1 MDAQHREGGAQL
13 VGGLVGELFLPI
25 QSVSEGVHQPVDLPH
40 QRRQLLGLDGQV
52 EGTQVGGVALADGLG
67 QLVQR
72 SQATGDQPP
81 QQAEQE
87 GQGDE
92 ERQHGEGGH
101 LAGQLAAFVIPLR
114 HDEPGLFTFVV
125 EGKGAPLVVILG
137 LAVEAPLQGGQRLGR
152 GIGRAQ
158 QHGALLAQQLE
169 VEVVLEFMAIGGE
182 LVVLAELEEAALLD
196 VGRLGDGLHPLLV
209 HGAVARQLAAL
220 LEIAAEQL
228 VGDAAGLGETGIKQ
242 LFHFVVGLQVADKA
256 ADGEAEADQ
265 GQDAGEQETADG
277 TDTAHGAEAP
287 LAPWTSSWG
296 TM

>member
-1 MDAQHREGGAQL
+1 M
-13 VGGLVGELFLPI
+13 
-25 QSVSEGVHQPVDLPH
+25 
-40 QRRQLLGLDGQV
+40 
-52 EGTQVGGVALADGLG
+52 
-67 QLVQR
+67 
-72 SQATGDQPP
+72 
-81 QQAEQE
+81 
-87 GQGDE
+87 
-92 ERQHGEGGH
+92 
-101 LAGQLAAFVIPLR
+101 
-114 HDEPGLFTFVV
+114 
-125 EGKGAPLVVILG
+125 VILG
-137 LAVEAPLQGGQRLGR
+137 FAVEAPLQGGQRLGR

-169 VEVVLEFMAIGGE
+169 VEVVLGGE

-196 VGRLGDGLHPLLV
+196 VGRFGDGLHPLLV

-228 VGDAAGLGETGIKQ
+228 VGDAGGLGETGIKQ